1 MITAPATTTTTA
13 RIVVIIDAYPN
24 SECVRVPR
32 VFVIGSC
39 RGSAMAPLKAI
50 ERYTD
55 RLSEAEAMKIRSSF
69 VLAAIVVA
77 LASLHAQAPK
87 PKHINRAI
95 ELLEA
100 GQPVYYTGSHSGT
113 EGTFEAGKADA
124 QTYADYISYDME
136 HAPYDVKGLAEY
148 MKGLVAGG
156 PTKSGHRTP
165 AVIVNVPV
173 NGIDE
178 AAVRANAWMFSQV
191 LATGVHGIMLT
202 HADTPGAAKAFIE
215 MSRLPIHHEGVAK
228 GVLEEGRRGAHG
240 SPTAAQIWGVTTQEY
255 EDKADPWPLN
265 PNGELL
271 LGVKLEDKY
280 ALANAEENPQVPGV
294 GFAEWGPGDM
304 ALSLGVRGPGNV
316 AETDPRMRAARAK
329 VFAAC
334 KANKIFFL
342 NSMNQ
347 NNVIDM
353 IKEGVMVGPANQR
366 ATEIGRQYTK
376 RTLPW

>member
-1 MITAPATTTTTA
+1 MRHA
-13 RIVVIIDAYPN
+13 RIPV
-24 SECVRVPR
+24 
-32 VFVIGSC
+32 
-39 RGSAMAPLKAI
+39 
-50 ERYTD
+50 
-55 RLSEAEAMKIRSSF
+55 
-69 VLAAIVVA
+69 VLAAAVAAIV
-77 LASLHAQAPK
+77 SLTFPLGAQAPK
-87 PKHINRAI
+87 PKRINRAI

-100 GQPVYYTGSHSGT
+100 GQPVYYTGSHNGT
-113 EGTFEAGKADA
+113 EGTFDAGKADA
-124 QTYADYISYDME
+124 QTFADYISYDME

-156 PTKSGHRTP
+156 PTRSGHRTP

-202 HADTPGAAKAFIE
+202 HADTPGAIRAFVE
-215 MSRLPIHHEGVAK
+215 MSRLPIHHAGVAK
-228 GVLEEGRRGAHG
+228 GVLDEGRRGAHG

-255 EDKADPWPLN
+255 EDKADVWPLN

-280 ALANAEENPQVPGV
+280 ALANAEQNLKVPGI

-304 ALSLGVRGPGNV
+304 ALSLGIRGPLRD
-316 AETDPRMRAARAK
+316 AYKTPQMIAARSK

-334 KANKIFFL
+334 KANHIFFL
-342 NSMNQ
+342 NEMNPDT
-347 NNVIDM
+347 VVDM
-353 IKEGVMVGPANQR
+353 IKEGVMVGPASKQ
-366 ATEIGRQYTK
+366 AAEIGRQYTK